1 VATQGQAPGRD
12 ERTLGDLLKEL
23 TGEIRDLFRKE
34 VELARTEITS
44 TAIRTG
50 KNASLIGV
58 GAAVVYGGFL
68 ALVIAA
74 IALLVTLGLAAWVAA
89 LIVGVVLL
97 AAGYLLIQ
105 RGRSQLEAGSLAPT
119 RTIETLKD
127 DAELMR
133 GRTR

>member
-1 VATQGQAPGRD
+1 MEGSRD
-12 ERTLGDLLKEL
+12 QRSFGDLFGSL
-23 TGEIRDLFRKE
+23 TSQLGQLIHKE